1 MKRRPALVC
10 LLALLGVAAAGYW
23 PLGAAEQPSSSNKST
38 AAPSAGFRAFRD
50 PSTGK
55 LREPTAEEARA
66 LSRDMARKSAA
77 PVAFEI
83 LVHPDGTKS
92 VDLKGAFSMSL
103 VARRRPDGSISYEC
117 RPPAAAERPA
127 AAPGEK

>member
-23 PLGAAEQPSSSNKST
+23 PLDAAEPPSKSKKKSA
-38 AAPSAGFRAFRD
+38 AAPSAGWRAFRD
-50 PSTGK
+50 PHTGK

-66 LSRDMARKSAA
+66 LSRDMARKTAA
-77 PVAFEI
+77 PIPFEV

-92 VDLKGAFSMSL
+92 VDLQGAFAMSL
-103 VARRRPDGSISYEC
+103 VARRRPDGSITYEC
-117 RPPAAAERPA
+117 RPAAAERPA
-127 AAPGEK
+127 APPGEK

>member
-1 MKRRPALVC
+1 MKRPGVFS
-10 LLALLGVAAAGYW
+10 LLTLLGVAAAGYV
-23 PLGAAEQPSSSNKST
+23 PLSAAERPPKKKIP
-38 AAPSAGFRAFRD
+38 AAPSAGWRAFRD

-66 LSRDMARKSAA
+66 LSREVARKTAA
-77 PVAFEI
+77 PENFEV

-103 VARRRPDGSISYEC
+103 VARRRPDGSITYEC
-117 RPPAAAERPA
+117 RPAAAAERPV

>member
-1 MKRRPALVC
+1 MKRRPALAC
-10 LLALLGVAAAGYW
+10 LLALLGVAAAGCW
-23 PLGAAEQPSSSNKST
+23 PLSAAERPSKKKSSAVTS
-38 AAPSAGFRAFRD
+38 GGWRAFRD

-66 LSRDMARKSAA
+66 LAREMARQKAA
-77 PVAFEI
+77 PVAFEV

-92 VDLKGAFSMSL
+92 VDLKGAFAMSL

-117 RPPAAAERPA
+117 LPAAAAERRA